1 MLPIYGV
8 IRKKPH
14 FLWNPRLGSGFRWKH
29 VRPARKR
36 RSHAVCLLPAP
47 PSVSGEER
55 RAAPPAGQLESRDQ
69 RGPTVIRPFKHDGVK
84 TRAVGYVKGG
94 TKPKKKKVVPAC

>member
-1 MLPIYGV
+1 M
-8 IRKKPH
+8 
-14 FLWNPRLGSGFRWKH
+14 
-29 VRPARKR
+29 RPARKR

-94 TKPKKKKVVPAC
+94 TKPKKKKKGCSGLLSISHGEKHSFK

>member
-1 MLPIYGV
+1 M
-8 IRKKPH
+8 R
-14 FLWNPRLGSGFRWKH
+14 S
-29 VRPARKR
+29 ARER

-94 TKPKKKKVVPAC
+94 TKPKKKKRLFRPAKHQPRRKTFIQIKIRAAAIGY